1 MHSART
7 NKLAAAVIRAGLALA
22 VVLALLLIA
31 ARPAQAQ
38 ETVLYTFTGGIDGAN
53 PTSRLT
59 FDSAGNLYG
68 TTYGGGL
75 WGYGTVFE
83 LSPNGSGGWNETV
96 LYSFTGGADGANP
109 NYAYVMFDSA
119 GNLYGTTYNGGI
131 SGCGRESLGCG
142 VVFELSPV
150 GTSWTETVL
159 HTFAGGTDGTNAVNG
174 LVMDGAG
181 NLYGKTNSYSAEGRF
196 SDTVFELTPSG
207 GGWTNQVI
215 ASLGGLSTSGLTM
228 RSGSIYT
235 TSSNGVFEVSPNGN
249 GGWQTHRL
257 YTFSNVDPVGTLAFD
272 QWGNIYGTAAGAG
285 RSGGMMYTLTPPYGG
300 FGYWTMRT
308 IHSFVGGQADGAN
321 PAGGLLLDVSTTLYG
336 ATYYG
341 GEYNQG
347 TVFTYLYDGNGHW
360 YRGPLWSFNGADGD
374 FPNGDLIFDSS
385 QNLYGTTLCG
395 GGGPYN
401 QSCYNSGNGVVFE
414 LNPYHI
420 ANTATTLTSSP
431 NPSTYGQA
439 VTFTA
444 VVTPAP
450 PDGETVSFQHQ
461 DGRRSYSLGSGALS
475 GGSAS
480 VASSGLPPGTVSV
493 VAVYGGDSKLIG
505 STSKAVKQG
514 VTKAAT
520 TTALASSPNP
530 SNARQSVTFTANVT
544 PQFGGTVTGT
554 VVFYDGTTKLGP
566 GAVKGGAA
574 KFTTKTLTSGPHT
587 ITATYDGSTT
597 FTGSTSAP
605 VNQVVLV
612 STITTLSSS
621 PNPST
626 YGQAVTFTATVTPSA
641 GAPPPDGETVSFM
654 KGTTVLGTGTLS
666 GGSASFTTSTLPAG
680 TNGIKAVYGGDSN
693 LPGSTSNV
701 VKQVVSKATTT
712 TVLASSQNPST
723 VGQSVTFTAS
733 VAPEL
738 SGTVKGTVTFY
749 DGTTALKT
757 VTLSGGA
764 AKFTTST
771 LASGSHTI
779 TATYNGSSSFTGSS
793 ASLTQTVN

>member
-1 MHSART
+1 
-7 NKLAAAVIRAGLALA
+7 
-22 VVLALLLIA
+22 
-31 ARPAQAQ
+31 
-38 ETVLYTFTGGIDGAN
+38 
-53 PTSRLT
+53 
-59 FDSAGNLYG
+59 
-68 TTYGGGL
+68 
-75 WGYGTVFE
+75 
-83 LSPNGSGGWNETV
+83 
-96 LYSFTGGADGANP
+96 
-109 NYAYVMFDSA
+109 VMFDSA
-119 GNLYGTTYNGGI
+119 GNLYGTTFNGGI
-131 SGCGRESLGCG
+131 SGCGYGQGCG

-159 HTFAGGTDGTNAVNG
+159 HTFAGGTDGANPVNG
-174 LVMDGAG
+174 LVMDGTG
-181 NLYGKTNSYSAEGRF
+181 NLYGKTYNYPGYGGRLAG
-196 SDTVFELTPSG
+196 SVFELTPSG
-207 GGWTNQVI
+207 GVWTKQVI
-215 ASLGGLSTSGLTM
+215 FAYDGLSYAGLTM
-228 RSGSIYT
+228 HSGSIYT
-235 TSSNGVFEVSPNGN
+235 PIDQAVVELSPNGN
-249 GGWQTHRL
+249 GGWQARGL
-257 YTFSNVDPVGTLAFD
+257 CNFGDASPIGTLAFD
-272 QWGNIYGTAAGAG
+272 WAGNIYGTAGNA
-285 RSGGMMYTLTPPYGG
+285 RSRGMVYTLTPITQGRDAGKYKLKILHA
-300 FGYWTMRT
+300 FA
-308 IHSFVGGQADGAN
+308 GGQTDGAN
-321 PAGGLLLDVSTTLYG
+321 PAGGLLIDGNGDIFG
-336 ATYYG
+336 ATYSG
-341 GEYNQG
+341 GEYNDG
-347 TVFTYLYDGNGHW
+347 TVFTYWANGYLSW
-360 YRGPLWSFNGADGD
+360 TYGPLWSFNGSNGNAG
-374 FPNGDLIFDSS
+374 NGDLISDGSH
-385 QNLYGTTLCG
+385 NLYGTTLCG
-395 GGGPYN
+395 GGGPHN

-414 LNPYHI
+414 LNPYNI
-420 ANTATTLTSSP
+420 ANTATTLTSAP

-439 VTFTA
+439 VTFTS

-461 DGRRSYSLGSGALS
+461 DGRRSYSLGSVALI

-480 VASSGLPPGTVSV
+480 LASSGLPPGTDSV
-493 VAVYGGDSKLIG
+493 VAVYGGDSKLVG

-530 SNARQSVTFTANVT
+530 SNDGQSVTFTANVT

-587 ITATYDGSTT
+587 ITATYEGSTT
-597 FTGSTSAP
+597 FTGSTSSP
-605 VNQVVLV
+605 VNQIVLV

-666 GGSASFTTSTLPAG
+666 GGSASFTTSTLPVA
-680 TNGIKAVYGGDSN
+680 TNAIKAVYGGDSN

-764 AKFTTST
+764 ATFTTST